1 MRKRSLWLAGVILLT
16 IIAFLYVF
24 QPITFSP
31 RKDPA
36 DAERHLRP
44 IGTPIAD
51 FKSDAL
57 EQKPTL
63 LLGGKKPVY
72 VYRPTH
78 DISLGL
84 DLRGGMRV
92 VLEIASRGE
101 FNYKLNRTIN
111 SVDERGAKQLAL
123 FDAVT
128 AELAEGTSI
137 QIEVA
142 KDGAVITTD
151 AKSLEA
157 AKDQLKQLN
166 IAMTTIFGEGSFKAP
181 NAEEAFKPVTATN
194 QADVINVME
203 KRIDPNGVKEI
214 VAYPKGTNQIVIEI
228 PGEKDP
234 DLVRERLGR
243 TAELNFML
251 LAYDIS
257 IGQNNDG
264 SVFLSRSGAEID
276 SAEALKSAVLVARG
290 RDLDPKSISVQ
301 FDTAPSNSGGQTAG
315 TPELA
320 VSFAMKPEARGE
332 FAAMTGANVG
342 RNMAIVLEGEIT
354 SAPVIRAR
362 IDGNGQ
368 ISGGFSEKEA
378 RELQNL
384 LKAGSLSVRVNIIET
399 RTISATLGQDSI
411 EKSLIAGFIGFMLVL
426 IFMVAYYRLPG
437 LMASLALIV
446 YFFLVLAVIRF
457 FGSTLTLPGI
467 AGVIISLGMAVDAN
481 IIIFERLKEELRAQ
495 KPLPTALHTAFN
507 RALTAIIDS
516 NVASII
522 TGLVLYTFGGSGAV
536 QNFAVTL
543 VIGIVVSLFTAIT
556 ITRLFMELLISSRTG
571 HNLSRYGL

>member
-24 QPITFSP
+24 QPITLSP

-36 DAERHLRP
+36 DAERYLRP
-44 IGTPIAD
+44 VGTSTAD
-51 FKSDAL
+51 FKSTSA
-57 EQKPTL
+57 EQKSTF
-63 LLGGKKPVY
+63 LLGGKTPVY

-101 FNYKLNRTIN
+101 FNYKLNRTIA

-123 FDAVT
+123 FEVAKK
-128 AELAEGTSI
+128 ELAEGTNI
-137 QIEVA
+137 QIEVT

-157 AKDQLKQLN
+157 TKDQLKQLN
-166 IAMTTIFGEGSFKAP
+166 IAMTSVFGEGSFKAP
-181 NAEEAFKPVTATN
+181 DAEEAFKPVTATN
-194 QADVINVME
+194 QTDVINVME

-243 TAELNFML
+243 TAELNFMI
-251 LAYDIS
+251 LAYDIVV
-257 IGQNNDG
+257 GQNEAG
-264 SVFLSRSGAEID
+264 GVFLSRGGIEID
-276 SAEALKSAVLVARG
+276 DEEALKSAVLVARG
-290 RDLDPKSISVQ
+290 RELDPKSISVTY
-301 FDTAPSNSGGQTAG
+301 DNNNPAADGKPG
-315 TPELA
+315 LA
-320 VSFAMKPEARGE
+320 VSFGMKQDARGN
-332 FAAMTGANVG
+332 FAAMTGANIG
-342 RNMAIVLEGEIT
+342 RHMAIVLEGQIT
-354 SAPVIRAR
+354 SAPTIQSR

-368 ISGGFSEKEA
+368 ITGGFSEKEA

-411 EKSLIAGFIGFMLVL
+411 DKSLVAGFIGFILVL
-426 IFMVAYYRLPG
+426 IFMIAYYRLPG
-437 LMASLALIV
+437 LMASFALII

-495 KPLPTALHTAFN
+495 KPLPTALNAAFN

-556 ITRLFMELLISSRTG
+556 VTRLFMELLISSKTG